1 MAKNDNL
8 SGAYKAFI
16 VEFPSRTNNLVNYE
30 TIDKLMQIFRTVRTG
45 SEDIDPLDDSQE
57 GQVEDMRR
65 VYSMLRD
72 AENRQS
78 VDFIEEILAK
88 AQPKDGQGNQNK

>member
-1 MAKNDNL
+1 MTKDDNL
-8 SGAYKAFI
+8 AGAYKAFI
-16 VEFPSRTNNLVNYE
+16 IEFPSRTNNLVNYE
-30 TIDKLMQIFRTVRTG
+30 TIDQLMQIFRTVRTG
-45 SEDIDPLDDSQE
+45 SEDIDPRDDSQE

-78 VDFIEEILAK
+78 TDFIEEILAK